1 MEKMIPRE
9 YPSSRPHG
17 FIGKQPWNSDE
28 GPGVVCFGLKKKK
41 NQEKLQISTG
51 RRSFPGISGW
61 EEPFGGKNREFL
73 GMLLGMDP
81 EFHRGFF
88 LHAVA
93 AAFYPEIPKI
103 QPHLAQVTAR
113 QLQLFFPIFSILKS
127 QHFRGKLPIIQH
139 LSGATSALRDPCIP
153 PIPKKSSIP
162 KNRDI
167 FLS

>member
-17 FIGKQPWNSDE
+17 FIGKQPRNSDE
-28 GPGVVCFGLKKKK
+28 GPGVVCFGLKKKPGK
-41 NQEKLQISTG
+41 TPNIHREEKLSRDIGLGGAFWREKS
-51 RRSFPGISGW
+51 GISRDALGNGSRI
-61 EEPFGGKNREFL
+61 PQGIFSPCRGCCILSQNPKNPAPP
-73 GMLLGMDP
+73 GPGD
-81 EFHRGFF
+81 
-88 LHAVA
+88 A
-93 AAFYPEIPKI
+93 K
-103 QPHLAQVTAR
+103 
-113 QLQLFFPIFSILKS
+113 LFFPIFSILKS